1 MPQAYTERSIQS
13 IDISVQQAAPR
24 DLAHQRAYAAD
35 PGGRFGAGPHAVHQR
50 AEPRFGDAHEVADLV
65 GEAAT
70 RLVAILRRREQRAEE
85 KDEAVGILM
94 LAHRLAQQ
102 LFGVAADLV
111 HRATAFETIA
121 FGPVAGQVDDRAA
134 QLVPAAIHPRTADE
148 RASRARGTNLS
159 PH

>member
-24 DLAHQRAYAAD
+24 EIAHQRADAAD

-70 RLVAILRRREQRAEE
+70 RLAAILRRSEQRAEE
-85 KDEAVGILM
+85 SPEEHTSVLQSLM
-94 LAHRLAQQ
+94 RLSYAAFCLKKKRQQ
-102 LFGVAADLV
+102 
-111 HRATAFETIA
+111 EK
-121 FGPVAGQVDDRAA
+121 
-134 QLVPAAIHPRTADE
+134 
-148 RASRARGTNLS
+148 
-159 PH
+159 